1 MMTTKNTTAALSQG
15 SDPQVTKAV
24 PAKRRLPPHYTLW
37 QCTGVEYT
45 TNSKGEEKRKFLC
58 DAARGSWLANSGV
71 CMGRRVDTTNI
82 MNGEHVCPE
91 CGRPTT
97 VWREPWVPEPHLPGM
112 VDDLDR
118 DHAIDLADALT
129 NSAWIASCLRS
140 CGVVGAAVGSALKR
154 SSTRPWTSWMHLRR
168 RTAFHPARRI
178 ARRDMRGNTTRG
190 SLRRPRPR
198 PRRLARRPCVGAT
211 MTDRSTRADLS
222 RARR

>member
-118 DHAIDLADALT
+118 DHAIDLADALHKLGMDCIL
-129 NSAWIASCLRS
+129 SPQLRGGRRGRRLRS
-140 CGVVGAAVGSALKR
+140 QTKFYAALDILDASAEADGFSPCPEDRAPRYAREHHEGELAAAKAKAKEARKAAV
-154 SSTRPWTSWMHLRR
+154 
-168 RTAFHPARRI
+168 
-178 ARRDMRGNTTRG
+178 RG
-190 SLRRPRPR
+190 
-198 PRRLARRPCVGAT
+198 C
-211 MTDRSTRADLS
+211 DYD
-222 RARR
+222 